1 MIPPGLTKETI
12 YGEVVAKA
20 NHYMAV
26 PDKGGQRRIIKD
38 PAIRDYEKRFCKQV
52 VKYRNKLINARF
64 VLYVEVYYCNFQH
77 DLDNSLKTILD
88 CLQYCHAIK
97 DDVYCIAIHAEK
109 HRDPRNPRVVFA
121 IEEKEPTLI

>member
-1 MIPPGLTKETI
+1 MIPEGLVKETVF
-12 YGEVVAKA
+12 GEVVAKA

-26 PDKGGQRRIIKD
+26 PDRNGQRRIIKD
-38 PAIRDYEKRFCKQV
+38 PIIRDYERRFCKQV
-52 VKYRNKLINARF
+52 ATYCNKNIASRF
-64 VLYVEVYYCNFQH
+64 VLYVEVYYCNLQH

-109 HRDPRNPRVVFA
+109 HRDPRNPRIIFA
-121 IEEKEPTLI
+121 IEEKEPTLL